1 MIITVPTISKELVD
15 GKIITNKGEM
25 ILEVDTSFKAHYKF
39 EKYFKEEEKCDLNS
53 FVLKVEKILEKPNK
67 AETELLTIL
76 KLLFCYV
83 NSSKL
88 PTFEDFLGMFDYD
101 IAEEVLTEISKV
113 LNEVGK
119 TATKN

>member
-53 FVLKVEKILEKPNK
+53 FVLKVEKILKNPNK
-67 AETELLTIL
+67 AQTELVSIL
-76 KLLFCYV
+76 KLLYCYV
-83 NSSKL
+83 SSSKL
-88 PTFEDFLGMFDYD
+88 PSFEDFLGLFDYE
-101 IAEEVLTEISKV
+101 IADEVLDEIAKV